1 MSSFAL
7 KLAVRELRG
16 GLNGFRI
23 FLLCLMLGVGAIAAV
38 GLVRAAIESGL
49 KSQGAALLGGD
60 VALKFTYRFASDA
73 EKDWM
78 AGQAVRV
85 SEIADFRSMVVVN
98 EETGLTQI
106 KAVDSAYPLVGAV
119 TLTPEIPLTQALAL
133 QSKLPG
139 AVMDGV
145 LVARMGLSVGQSFML
160 GTKSFELTAILTQE
174 PDNATSGFS
183 LGPRTLVM
191 NQMLKGSGLLQ
202 EGTMFDSLYR
212 LELPQGTDLD
222 VFKERV
228 SQRWPDGSVRYYDS
242 RRASPG
248 VERFVERMG
257 SFLILVGL
265 AGLAVGGVGISSA
278 VRAYLDG
285 KIATIATLKTLGASG
300 RLIFQVYLTQIA
312 LLAGLGVVLGLC
324 LGALGPMIAAPWI
337 AASLPFPVV
346 FGLFPK
352 PLAEA
357 AFYGM
362 TTAFLFTLWPL
373 ARSGKVR
380 AAALYRGLSH
390 MVRPGVKDILALL
403 TLSSLLVGGA
413 VYFSGSVKLA
423 LGAAGGILGA
433 LLVLLAAAFSL
444 VHAAQLSLKWRW
456 LQGSPAVRLALASIS
471 KRKSES
477 ISVMLSLGLGLSV
490 LAAVGQIDTNLR
502 LAIERDLP
510 DRAPSYF
517 FVDIQK
523 DQIDGFLT
531 RVTGDP
537 LVSKVESAPMLR
549 GVVTKINGQKPVGS
563 VNEHWVVRG
572 DRGLT
577 YAATQPAG
585 TTLTQ
590 GTWWPQDYQGV
601 PQISFAAQE
610 AEEINLKLGD
620 TITVNILGRDIT
632 AEVTSFRNVDFSSAG
647 MGFVMALN
655 PAAIAGAPHSFIATV
670 YAAEESEAAIL
681 RDLHKAYPNITAIRI
696 RDTVARVGEALSAIA
711 TATAWAASVTL
722 ITGFIVLIGAAA
734 AGERQRIF
742 EAAILKSI
750 GAQRALILGSFALRS
765 ALLGAGAG
773 VVAVV
778 IGGIGGWA
786 VMHFVME
793 VAYVFEPISA
803 ILIVFGGALATLLAG
818 LAFSLRPLQARPANI
833 LRTQD

>member
-60 VALKFTYRFASDA
+60 AALKFTYRFASDA

-312 LLAGLGVVLGLC
+312 LLAGLGV
-324 LGALGPMIAAPWI
+324 
-337 AASLPFPVV
+337 
-346 FGLFPK
+346 
-352 PLAEA
+352 
-357 AFYGM
+357 
-362 TTAFLFTLWPL
+362 
-373 ARSGKVR
+373 
-380 AAALYRGLSH
+380 
-390 MVRPGVKDILALL
+390 
-403 TLSSLLVGGA
+403 
-413 VYFSGSVKLA
+413 
-423 LGAAGGILGA
+423 
-433 LLVLLAAAFSL
+433 
-444 VHAAQLSLKWRW
+444 
-456 LQGSPAVRLALASIS
+456 
-471 KRKSES
+471 
-477 ISVMLSLGLGLSV
+477 
-490 LAAVGQIDTNLR
+490 
-502 LAIERDLP
+502 
-510 DRAPSYF
+510 
-517 FVDIQK
+517 
-523 DQIDGFLT
+523 
-531 RVTGDP
+531 
-537 LVSKVESAPMLR
+537 
-549 GVVTKINGQKPVGS
+549 
-563 VNEHWVVRG
+563 
-572 DRGLT
+572 
-577 YAATQPAG
+577 
-585 TTLTQ
+585 
-590 GTWWPQDYQGV
+590 
-601 PQISFAAQE
+601 
-610 AEEINLKLGD
+610 
-620 TITVNILGRDIT
+620 
-632 AEVTSFRNVDFSSAG
+632 
-647 MGFVMALN
+647 
-655 PAAIAGAPHSFIATV
+655 
-670 YAAEESEAAIL
+670 
-681 RDLHKAYPNITAIRI
+681 
-696 RDTVARVGEALSAIA
+696 
-711 TATAWAASVTL
+711 
-722 ITGFIVLIGAAA
+722 
-734 AGERQRIF
+734 
-742 EAAILKSI
+742 
-750 GAQRALILGSFALRS
+750 
-765 ALLGAGAG
+765 
-773 VVAVV
+773 
-778 IGGIGGWA
+778 
-786 VMHFVME
+786 
-793 VAYVFEPISA
+793 
-803 ILIVFGGALATLLAG
+803 
-818 LAFSLRPLQARPANI
+818 
-833 LRTQD
+833 